1 MVTVHHPDFLA
12 LVLAGGRSSRLHASS
27 PASSP
32 DKPLLKNGDRTL
44 LSAVLS
50 ELEEHTSAG
59 PSESVVVGPDD
70 LPVPLASGVVR
81 EDPPFS
87 GPAAA
92 IRTGLRALAERGHVN
107 ARGTW
112 VFLVA
117 SDMPRSGPGLQALAR
132 AVEAGP
138 EEASAYIGSDNG
150 RLQPLLSVVLLEA
163 ALKVFDGT
171 PADASVM
178 SRLKRLDPVAV
189 EIPDGSSADVDTWE
203 DAVAHGFTAMSKGSN
218 R

>member
-1 MVTVHHPDFLA
+1 MVTVHRPDFLA

-27 PASSP
+27 PAVSP

-44 LSAVLS
+44 LSVVLS

-59 PSESVVVGPDD
+59 PCESVVVGPDD
-70 LPVPLASGVVR
+70 LPVPQASIVVR

-92 IRTGLRALAERGHVN
+92 IRTGLRALAERGHANV
-107 ARGTW
+107 RGTW

-117 SDMPRSGPGLQALAR
+117 SDMPRSGPGLAALAR
-132 AVEAGP
+132 AVESGP
-138 EEASAYIGSDNG
+138 EEASAYIGSDSG
-150 RLQPLLSVVLLEA
+150 RLQPLLSVVRFEA
-163 ALKVFDGT
+163 ALEAFDGT

-178 SRLKRLDPVAV
+178 SRLKRLGPVAV
-189 EIPDGSSADVDTWE
+189 EVPDGASADVDTWE
-203 DAVAHGFTAMSKGSN
+203 DAVAHGFTAMSEGSD